1 MSEIK
6 LTRKQIYD
14 AVWDMGPMKAADKLG
29 VSYRKLLQA
38 CNDNNIPIPGNDFFR
53 NRLKNLPIT
62 KPFMFP
68 AEKTIRCLVQ
78 RQIQFV

>member
-6 LTRKQIYD
+6 LTRQQIYD
-14 AVWDMGPMKAADKLG
+14 AVWDKGTMKAADELG
-29 VSYRKLLQA
+29 VSCENLIRG

-53 NRLKNLPIT
+53 NRLKKTPIT

-68 AEKTIRCLVQ
+68 AENEEITAVQ
-78 RQIQFV
+78 AL